1 MDYYFTS
8 KEVSILLKTPVQYIR
23 KMIRENKL
31 KAYKVGRQ
39 YIIKEQVLNIYLDS
53 VCSYDK

>member
-8 KEVSILLKTPVQYIR
+8 KEVSILLKTPIQYIR
-23 KMIRENKL
+23 KMIRENKI

-39 YIIKEQVLNIYLDS
+39 YIIKEKDLNNYLDS
-53 VCSYDK
+53 VSSYDR

>member
-8 KEVSILLKTPVQYIR
+8 KEVCILLKTPIQYIR

-39 YIIKEQVLNIYLDS
+39 YIIKEKDLNIYLDS
-53 VCSYDK
+53 VSSYER

>member
-8 KEVSILLKTPVQYIR
+8 KEVSILLKTPIQYIR

-39 YIIKEQVLNIYLDS
+39 YIIKEQDLNIYLDS
-53 VCSYDK
+53 VSSYDK

>member
-1 MDYYFTS
+1 MNYYFTS
-8 KEVSILLKTPVQYIR
+8 KEVSILLKTPIQYIR

-39 YIIKEQVLNIYLDS
+39 YIIKEQDLNNYLDS
-53 VCSYDK
+53 VRSYDK

>member
-8 KEVSILLKTPVQYIR
+8 KEVSILLKTPIQYIR

-39 YIIKEQVLNIYLDS
+39 YIIKEQDLNIYLDS
-53 VCSYDK
+53 VSSYER

>member
-8 KEVSILLKTPVQYIR
+8 KEISILLKTPIQYIR

-39 YIIKEQVLNIYLDS
+39 YIIKEKDLNIYLDS
-53 VCSYDK
+53 VSSYER

>member
-8 KEVSILLKTPVQYIR
+8 KEVSILLKTPIRYIR
-23 KMIRENKL
+23 KMIREDKL

-39 YIIKEQVLNIYLDS
+39 YIIKEQDLNTYLDS
-53 VCSYDK
+53 VRSYVK